1 METRSDWMR
10 LFNDD
15 QEMMRYL
22 KSRLIISGFTVT
34 LIFLLFNL
42 GTIYEIISQFIGL
55 FKYLFIGTVIA
66 YILNQPMKLIES
78 QIIKRC
84 KTNSFWYQKKRGLS
98 IFITLILF
106 LCLVITIASI
116 IIPNIIDSLILLM
129 SNISYFVKS
138 VFYNI
143 DRMLLYFKIDFK
155 TTDITSINE
164 FMNMPWQNV
173 VKGVLDF
180 LTKNADGLMA
190 NATNF
195 LSTSGVVFTSF
206 IFSLYLLGN
215 KEKFLRQFRK
225 LIGAIFGYKITKVIF
240 DYAHK
245 TNIVFSN
252 FISGQLVEACI
263 LWVLYYV
270 TMRLFGFPYPELIA
284 TIIALFSFVPFFGPI
299 AAMFVGAFLILSQ
312 SAFKAF
318 WFMVYF
324 QVLSQIEDN
333 FIYPRVVGGSVG
345 LPGIWVLLSIF
356 IFGDLFGIFGTVIAV
371 PLAACLYSLTSELV
385 NLVLK
390 KRKLKITETTI
401 EQET

>member
-180 LTKNADGLMA
+180 LTKNADGLMV

-263 LWVLYYV
+263 LWILYYV
-270 TMRLFGFPYPELIA
+270 TMRLFSFPYPELIA

>member
-1 METRSDWMR
+1 MR

-42 GTIYEIISQFIGL
+42 GTIYEIISQIIGL

-180 LTKNADGLMA
+180 LTKNADGLMV

-263 LWVLYYV
+263 LWILYYV

>member
-143 DRMLLYFKIDFK
+143 DRMLLYFNIDFK

-270 TMRLFGFPYPELIA
+270 TMRLFSFPYPELIA

>member
-1 METRSDWMR
+1 M
-10 LFNDD
+10 
-15 QEMMRYL
+15 
-22 KSRLIISGFTVT
+22 V
-34 LIFLLFNL
+34 
-42 GTIYEIISQFIGL
+42 
-55 FKYLFIGTVIA
+55 
-66 YILNQPMKLIES
+66 
-78 QIIKRC
+78 
-84 KTNSFWYQKKRGLS
+84 
-98 IFITLILF
+98 
-106 LCLVITIASI
+106 
-116 IIPNIIDSLILLM
+116 
-129 SNISYFVKS
+129 
-138 VFYNI
+138 
-143 DRMLLYFKIDFK
+143 
-155 TTDITSINE
+155 
-164 FMNMPWQNV
+164 
-173 VKGVLDF
+173 
-180 LTKNADGLMA
+180 

-263 LWVLYYV
+263 LWILYYV
-270 TMRLFGFPYPELIA
+270 TMRLFSFPYPELIA

>member
-106 LCLVITIASI
+106 ICLVVTIASI

>member
-1 METRSDWMR
+1 MR

>member
-42 GTIYEIISQFIGL
+42 GTIYEIISQIIGL

>member
-180 LTKNADGLMA
+180 LTKNAD
-190 NATNF
+190 
-195 LSTSGVVFTSF
+195 
-206 IFSLYLLGN
+206 
-215 KEKFLRQFRK
+215 
-225 LIGAIFGYKITKVIF
+225 
-240 DYAHK
+240 
-245 TNIVFSN
+245 
-252 FISGQLVEACI
+252 
-263 LWVLYYV
+263 
-270 TMRLFGFPYPELIA
+270 
-284 TIIALFSFVPFFGPI
+284 
-299 AAMFVGAFLILSQ
+299 
-312 SAFKAF
+312 
-318 WFMVYF
+318 
-324 QVLSQIEDN
+324 
-333 FIYPRVVGGSVG
+333 
-345 LPGIWVLLSIF
+345 SIN
-356 IFGDLFGIFGTVIAV
+356 G
-371 PLAACLYSLTSELV
+371 
-385 NLVLK
+385 
-390 KRKLKITETTI
+390 
-401 EQET
+401 

>member
-106 LCLVITIASI
+106 ICLVVTIASI

-371 PLAACLYSLTSELV
+371 PLSACLYSLTSELV

>member
-1 METRSDWMR
+1 MR

-106 LCLVITIASI
+106 ICLVVTIASI

>member
-42 GTIYEIISQFIGL
+42 GTIYEIISQIIGL

-180 LTKNADGLMA
+180 LTKNADGLMV

-263 LWVLYYV
+263 LWILYYV